1 MALNAEVMQ
10 AVERLDY
17 RVTVGDVA
25 AQAGLDIKV
34 AQQALLVLASDV
46 QAHLQ
51 VSESGEI
58 AYEFPR
64 QFRAILR
71 NKFWRLRLQET
82 WDRVWRIL
90 FYLIRISFGVLLL
103 VSIALIF
110 ITIALLLIAA
120 SSADREGGRRDRSFG
135 GGGLVFLPRVW
146 FGPNIFWF
154 FDFDYG
160 RRRYP
165 RRNASYARNSPKA
178 ESKLNFFE
186 AIFSFLF
193 GDGDPNADLEDRR
206 WRSIAS
212 VIRNNGGAVV
222 AEQISPYLED
232 LGQGWAKDYE
242 DYMLPVLSRFNGQP
256 AVSPQGGLVYHFPE
270 LQVSAAER
278 GQKSVSAYLKESLW
292 KFSEANSGQIMLAIG
307 LGSVNF
313 IGALILGSLLGDSA
327 LVAELGGL
335 VAFVNSIYWLLL
347 SYGVAFLGTPLIR
360 YFWIQWRN
368 GRIEGRNDQRQQRAI
383 ALNQAEAEIHEKL
396 AFAQEFAAQTIVSK
410 EDLAYTTE
418 TDLVEQ
424 EAAQADKIDAEWSRR
439 LRESNL

>member
-25 AQAGLDIKV
+25 AQAGLDVKV

-90 FYLIRISFGVLLL
+90 FYLIRISFGILLL

-110 ITIALLLIAA
+110 ITIAILLIAA
-120 SSADREGGRRDRSFG
+120 SSADREGGGRRSRSFG
-135 GGGLVFLPRVW
+135 GGGFFLPRIW

-165 RRNASYARNSPKA
+165 RRVASSTRTSPKT
-178 ESKLNFFE
+178 ENQLNFFE

-193 GDGDPNADLEDRR
+193 GDGDPNAEREDYR
-206 WRSIAS
+206 WRSIAT
-212 VIRNNGGAVV
+212 VIRNSSGAVV
-222 AEQISPYLED
+222 AEQIAPYLDD
-232 LGQGWAKDYE
+232 LGKGWSKDYE

-256 AVSPQGGLVYHFPE
+256 EVSPEGGLIYHFPE

-278 GQKSVSAYLKESLW
+278 GNRSVSAYLKESLW
-292 KFSEANSGQIMLAIG
+292 KFSSASSGQTMLAIG
-307 LGSVNF
+307 LGSVNL
-313 IGALILGSLLGDSA
+313 IGALVLGSLLQDSL
-327 LVAELGGL
+327 LVEQLGGL

-347 SYGVAFLGTPLIR
+347 AYGTAFLGTPLIR

-368 GRIEGRNDQRQQRAI
+368 GFIEGRNEQRQQRAI
-383 ALNQAEAEIHEKL
+383 ALNQAGDDIREKISY
-396 AFAQEFAAQTIVSK
+396 AQQFAAQTVVSK
-410 EDLAYTTE
+410 ADLAYTTE

-424 EAAQADKIDAEWSRR
+424 EAAQADKIDAEWRRR
-439 LRESNL
+439 LRESNP

>member
-64 QFRAILR
+64 HFRTVLR

-82 WDRVWRIL
+82 WDQVWRVL
-90 FYLIRISFGVLLL
+90 FYLIRISFGILLL

-110 ITIALLLIAA
+110 ITIAILLIAA
-120 SSADREGGRRDRSFG
+120 SSADREGGRRNRSFG
-135 GGGLVFLPRVW
+135 GGGLIFLPRIW

-165 RRNASYARNSPKA
+165 RHTTTYTRTNPKA
-178 ESKLNFFE
+178 ENQMNFFE

-193 GDGDPNADLEDRR
+193 GDGDPNADREERR

-212 VIRNNGGAVV
+212 VIRNHSGAVV
-222 AEQISPYLED
+222 AEQISPYLDD
-232 LGQGWAKDYE
+232 LGKGWSRDYE
-242 DYMLPVLSRFNGQP
+242 DYMLPVLSHFNGQP
-256 AVSPQGGLVYHFPE
+256 AVSPQGGLIYHFPE
-270 LQVSAAER
+270 LQVSATDR
-278 GQKSVSAYLKESLW
+278 GNRSVSAYLKESRW
-292 KFSEANSGQIMLAIG
+292 KFSEASSGQIMLAIG
-307 LGSVNF
+307 LGSMNF
-313 IGALILGSLLGDSA
+313 IGALILGSLLGDRA
-327 LVAELGGL
+327 IVAELGGL

-347 SYGVAFLGTPLIR
+347 AYGAAFLGTPLIR

-368 GRIEGRNDQRQQRAI
+368 GHIEGRNGQRQQRAI
-383 ALNQAEAEIHEKL
+383 ALNQAGDEVREKITY
-396 AFAQEFAAQTIVSK
+396 AQQFAAQTIVSK

-424 EAAQADKIDAEWSRR
+424 EAAQSDKIDAEWRRR
-439 LRESNL
+439 LRQSNH

>member
-34 AQQALLVLASDV
+34 AQQALLVLASDA

-51 VSESGEI
+51 VSELGEI

-64 QFRAILR
+64 HFRAVLR
-71 NKFWRLRLQET
+71 NKFWRLQLQET
-82 WDRVWRIL
+82 WERVWRVL

-120 SSADREGGRRDRSFG
+120 SSADREGGRRNRSFG
-135 GGGLVFLPRVW
+135 GGGMMFLPRVW

-165 RRNASYARNSPKA
+165 RRMSASTRTSPNA

-193 GDGDPNADLEDRR
+193 GDGDPNAELEDHR

-212 VIRNNGGAVV
+212 VIRNHSGAVV

-232 LGQGWAKDYE
+232 LGQGWSKDYE

-256 AVSPQGGLVYHFPE
+256 AVSPQGGLIYHFPE
-270 LQVSAAER
+270 LQVSATER

-335 VAFVNSIYWLLL
+335 VAFVHSIYWLLL
-347 SYGVAFLGTPLIR
+347 AYGVAFLGTPLIR

-383 ALNQAEAEIHEKL
+383 ALNQTEAEISEKL
-396 AFAQEFAAQTIVSK
+396 TFAQQFAAQTIVSK

-424 EAAQADKIDAEWSRR
+424 EADQSDKIDAEWSRR